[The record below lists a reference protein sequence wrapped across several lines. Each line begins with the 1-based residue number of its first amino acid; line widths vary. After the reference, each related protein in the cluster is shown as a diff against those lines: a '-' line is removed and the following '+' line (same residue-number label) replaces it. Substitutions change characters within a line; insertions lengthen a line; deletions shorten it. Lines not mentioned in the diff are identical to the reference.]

1 MLILINTSTWK
12 YFWRFG
18 CLKHQVK
25 LRGKKLGDEERWGS
39 GAPAEEVAVEGWGR
53 VVDGVP
59 EKYYYYY
66 GVPAKAPI
74 QCKIVNFF
82 CTLSAEVLCKKDW
95 KKRATSSRICSRPC
109 PRRTAGS
116 PCPTGQTTWWLKLP
130 WYEPDSSYRHIVPM
144 VVMSV
149 VSLMLYFLTVR
160 SSMLSNDTNIIVI
173 ITMNNKDHHHNWL
186 ALSDCMIILAM
197 I

>member
-1 MLILINTSTWK
+1 MQNSSFLLHSFFRSSLQK
-12 YFWRFG
+12 R
-18 CLKHQVK
+18 LK
-25 LRGKKLGDEERWGS
+25 E
-39 GAPAEEVAVEGWGR
+39 
-53 VVDGVP
+53 
-59 EKYYYYY
+59 
-66 GVPAKAPI
+66 
-74 QCKIVNFF
+74 
-82 CTLSAEVLCKKDW
+82 DW

-186 ALSDCMIILAM
+186 ALSDRFTEIFFFPGMKSMKELPLVTDPERTCPERYVW
-197 I
+197 